1 MEGGFKST
9 THDVTR
15 GYEAGTSWS
24 SGLWGSRSLSTTFL
38 SALLKYSVQTNSH
51 RVSPSA
57 LRRQLPDNF
66 IEHDPLLTITIT
78 MSNDA
83 IAFFRKT
90 YGDQLGKLAEEHY
103 NKDLEDTDRETLK
116 VAAAKFRTHAAI
128 GSVIGIT
135 LGAFLAFRVRS
146 ARTKMFNAFKA
157 REKPVSV
164 SFADG
169 RTGLCID
176 SIKMTDC

>member
-1 MEGGFKST
+1 
-9 THDVTR
+9 
-15 GYEAGTSWS
+15 
-24 SGLWGSRSLSTTFL
+24 
-38 SALLKYSVQTNSH
+38 
-51 RVSPSA
+51 
-57 LRRQLPDNF
+57 
-66 IEHDPLLTITIT
+66 

-90 YGDQLGKLAEEHY
+90 YGDQLGKLAEEHF

-116 VAAAKFRTHAAI
+116 VAAAKFRSHAAI
-128 GSVIGIT
+128 GSLIGIG
-135 LGAFLAFRVRS
+135 LGVFLAFRVRS

-169 RTGLCID
+169 RTEAIPDVTNLIKPTVLGDVAAYFFFSAGGLFIGGETGLITGSLSAGR
-176 SIKMTDC
+176 SITKDAASRERIEKAFQKFKADALRQEADKLDGGQSVFSKIM